1 MAVTSIDEHGHDDQR
16 GASDLRNLRAKA
28 LVQNRV
34 FPNLPVRCKV
44 GAMDTQ
50 ETKPLNIGSVAEAT
64 GLPAKTIRYYESIG
78 LVGPARRTGG
88 NYRLYGERDVS
99 TLRFI
104 ERARRLG
111 FSLKEVAE
119 LLALWRDRHR
129 ASADVRRLAVAQIRR
144 VDARLSE
151 LQDMRRSL
159 QHLME
164 RCHGDE
170 HPDYPILEELA
181 AERVEGPLS
190 RGACQGV

>member
-1 MAVTSIDEHGHDDQR
+1 ME
-16 GASDLRNLRAKA
+16 
-28 LVQNRV
+28 
-34 FPNLPVRCKV
+34 
-44 GAMDTQ
+44 TQ
-50 ETKPLNIGSVAEAT
+50 EPKPLNIGSVAAAT

-88 NYRLYGERDVS
+88 NYRLYDERDVS
-99 TLRFI
+99 TLRFV

-119 LLALWRDRHR
+119 LLTLWRDRRR
-129 ASADVRRLAVAQIRR
+129 ASADVRRLAETQIRR

-151 LQDMRRSL
+151 LQEMRRSL

-170 HPDYPILEELA
+170 RPDCPILEELA
-181 AERVEGPLS
+181 GQRED
-190 RGACQGV
+190 

>member
-1 MAVTSIDEHGHDDQR
+1 MGTPE
-16 GASDLRNLRAKA
+16 
-28 LVQNRV
+28 
-34 FPNLPVRCKV
+34 P
-44 GAMDTQ
+44 
-50 ETKPLNIGSVAEAT
+50 KPLNIGSVAEAT

-78 LVGPARRTGG
+78 LVGPPRRTGG
-88 NYRLYGERDVS
+88 NYRLYDERDVT

-119 LLALWRDRHR
+119 LLTLWRDRHR
-129 ASADVRRLAVAQIRR
+129 ASADVRRLAEAQIRR

-159 QHLME
+159 QHLMD

-170 HPDYPILEELA
+170 RPDREGGDHVATRCSRRERTGRLA
-181 AERVEGPLS
+181 RPPEGGP
-190 RGACQGV
+190 RAAAAPA